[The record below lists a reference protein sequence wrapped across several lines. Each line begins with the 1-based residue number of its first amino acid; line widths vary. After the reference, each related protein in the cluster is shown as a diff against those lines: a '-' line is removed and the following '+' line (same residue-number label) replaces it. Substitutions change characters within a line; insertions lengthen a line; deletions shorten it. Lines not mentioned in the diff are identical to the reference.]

1 MLVRLYSETNLLVK
15 DISFEPGINIILG
28 RYSGDKEAKGI
39 NGIGKSSLVRL
50 INFCFL
56 SASAEKIFGQPK
68 YDFLK
73 KGDHNIILEFVYD
86 DKKYFLKRSFAELD
100 KVQFGSIPTKLET
113 YEKAEMKKLLT
124 NVLFPIE
131 NDEVFF
137 EGNRFGTLLNF
148 FLKDDL
154 ESQKRFDALN
164 FLGYSGANVKDIAIY
179 NFFLLNLPTKNLL
192 QYAEVSKDYDDK
204 SSAVRE
210 MEKTVK
216 ATTGKSIEE
225 FKTEKIQVEQK
236 ISLLERSL
244 SDYNFLEK
252 YKNIEVE
259 LIELTKKINEQ
270 LEIYHIYNHDLKRL
284 KDLYTYDIAID
295 TEQIK
300 KLLNEALQTFGDL
313 VKKSLDEVIGFKKDI
328 LANRNKFLVKKE
340 QNLQKNIDA
349 ALKSLSTLEAQRS
362 ILYRKLKEKGALE
375 SIENTYKD
383 LINEKTTLER
393 TMQYIGNIEEIQNI
407 LIDLDVTISELKRD
421 ILNDLSKYEG
431 ALNLMRGLFKEILE
445 NAIFIDESSDNAY
458 FDIKRLTNTKRNQL
472 PFKFEVEIPKAEA
485 LGQARLK
492 LIAYDLMVFFNSIR
506 NGRKLPDFL
515 VHDGVY
521 HSISHKSMINTL
533 NYISRQ
539 FNQTPTFQYIATFN
553 EDEIEVSEEN
563 EGTYGK
569 FDFNWKED
577 VILTLSDVKENMLF
591 RQVF

>member
-1 MLVRLYSETNLLVK
+1 MLVRLYSETNLLVN
-15 DISFEPGINIILG
+15 DISFEPGINIVLG
-28 RYSGDKEAKGI
+28 KYSGDKDAKGI
-39 NGIGKSSLVRL
+39 NGIGKSSLIRL
-50 INFCFL
+50 INYCFF
-56 SASAEKIFGQPK
+56 SASAEKIFATPK
-68 YDFLK
+68 YDFLRK
-73 KGDHNIILEFVYD
+73 ENHNIVLEFVSNN
-86 DKKYFLKRSFAELD
+86 KKFFIKRYFDGND
-100 KVQFGSIPTKLET
+100 KVHFGSEPLKLDI

-124 NVLFPIE
+124 NILFPIE

-148 FLKDDL
+148 FIKDDL
-154 ESQKRFDALN
+154 ESQKRFDPLN
-164 FLGYSGANVKDIAIY
+164 FLGYSGANIKSIAIY

-192 QYAEVSKDYDDK
+192 QYEEVSKEYDDK
-204 SSAVRE
+204 SGAVKE

-236 ISLLERSL
+236 IALLEKSL
-244 SDYNFLEK
+244 GEYNFLDN
-252 YKNIEVE
+252 YKNIEIDLV
-259 LIELTKKINEQ
+259 ELTKKINEQ
-270 LEIYHIYNHDLKRL
+270 LEIYHIHNHDLKRL
-284 KDLYTYDIAID
+284 KELYSYDIGID

-313 VKKSLDEVIGFKKDI
+313 VKKSLDEVIEFKRDI

-340 QNLQKNIDA
+340 QNLQKNISA
-349 ALKSLSTLEAQRS
+349 ALKSLSELESARS
-362 ILYRKLKEKGALE
+362 VLYKRLKEKGALD

-383 LINEKTTLER
+383 LINEKTSLER

-407 LIDLDVTISELKRD
+407 LSDLDVSISELKRD
-421 ILNDLSKYEG
+421 ILNDLSKVELV
-431 ALNLMRGLFKEILE
+431 LNSLRKLFKEILE
-445 NAIFIDESSDNAY
+445 NAIFIDESTDNAY
-458 FDIKRLTNTKRNQL
+458 FDVKRLTNTKRNQL

-506 NGRKLPDFL
+506 SNRKLPDFL

-533 NYISRQ
+533 NYISRE
-539 FNQTPTFQYIATFN
+539 FNQNPNFQYIVTFN
-553 EDEIEVSEEN
+553 EDEIEVAKEN
-563 EGTYGK
+563 EDTYGT
-569 FDFNWKED
+569 FDFKWKEN
-577 VILTLSDVKENMLF
+577 VIITLSDVKENMLF

>member
-15 DISFEPGINIILG
+15 DISFEPGINIVLG
-28 RYSGDKEAKGI
+28 KYSGDKEANGI
-39 NGIGKSSLVRL
+39 NGIGKSSLIRL
-50 INFCFL
+50 INFCFF
-56 SASAEKIFGQPK
+56 SASAEKIFNQPK

-73 KGDHNIILEFVYD
+73 KGKHNIVLEFISNE
-86 DKKYFLKRSFAELD
+86 KKYFIRRFFSNLD
-100 KVQFGSIPTKLET
+100 KVDFGSIPSQLET
-113 YEKAEMKKLLT
+113 YEKAEIKKLLT

-131 NDEVFF
+131 SSEVFF

-148 FLKDDL
+148 FIKDDL
-154 ESQKRFDALN
+154 ESQKRFDPLN
-164 FLGYSGANVKDIAIY
+164 FLGYSGANNKDIAIY

-204 SSAVRE
+204 SGAVRE

-236 ISLLERSL
+236 IALLEKSL
-244 SDYNFLEK
+244 SDYNFLEN
-252 YKNIEVE
+252 YKNIEIE
-259 LIELTKKINEQ
+259 LIELTKKINKQ
-270 LEIYHIYNHDLKRL
+270 LEIYHTYNHDLKRL
-284 KDLYTYDIAID
+284 KELYTYDINID

-328 LANRNKFLVKKE
+328 LVNRNKFLVRKE
-340 QNLQKNIDA
+340 QNLQSNIDV
-349 ALKSLSTLEAQRS
+349 ALKSLSTLETERS
-362 ILYRKLKEKGALE
+362 NLYKRLKEKGALE

-383 LINEKTTLER
+383 LINEKTSLER

-421 ILNDLSKYEG
+421 ILNDLSKYEV

-445 NAIFIDESSDNAY
+445 NAIFIEESSDNAY

-506 NGRKLPDFL
+506 NERKLPDFL

-521 HSISHKSMINTL
+521 HSISHKSMISTL

-539 FNQTPTFQYIATFN
+539 FNQNPKFQYIATFN
-553 EDEIEVSEEN
+553 EDEIEVAEEN
-563 EGTYGK
+563 ESTYGK
-569 FDFNWKED
+569 FDFNWKENI
-577 VILTLSDVKENMLF
+577 VLTLSDVKENMLF